1 MAAQIAEGNQ
11 TVIEYLNNVLT
22 SENNANRLNQG
33 HLQAIAV
40 SGYRPLLEL
49 EGKLLLAA
57 KLQEGL
63 RQAIVET
70 MDEGCPESYLH
81 LFSVICDNG
90 LQRFASVKR
99 GIAVCTGIGE
109 QDSSERITNKYVE
122 LIRRFLNDREQA
134 RKALQS
140 KDTVELYLALWS
152 IGFYNTEEIRA
163 LVPGIIKDGAK
174 YQVQTFTLLLRCTQY
189 SGMNHRISKDAF
201 EKWYNEPSVVAA
213 ILPLYLSG
221 LYLSRYGGT

>member
-1 MAAQIAEGNQ
+1 M
-11 TVIEYLNNVLT
+11 LT

-90 LQRFASVKR
+90 TATICFRETRYCSQYGYRRTRQQR
-99 GIAVCTGIGE
+99 TYH
-109 QDSSERITNKYVE
+109 Q
-122 LIRRFLNDREQA
+122 
-134 RKALQS
+134 
-140 KDTVELYLALWS
+140 
-152 IGFYNTEEIRA
+152 
-163 LVPGIIKDGAK
+163 
-174 YQVQTFTLLLRCTQY
+174 
-189 SGMNHRISKDAF
+189 
-201 EKWYNEPSVVAA
+201 
-213 ILPLYLSG
+213 
-221 LYLSRYGGT
+221 

>member
-1 MAAQIAEGNQ
+1 MNCQNWMAAQIAEGNQ

-81 LFSVICDNG
+81 LFSVICDND

-99 GIAVCTGIGE
+99 GIAVSTGIGE
-109 QDSSERITNKYVE
+109 QDSSERITNKCRTDPSFSE
-122 LIRRFLNDREQA
+122 RPETSTQCS
-134 RKALQS
+134 S
-140 KDTVELYLALWS
+140 KQRYSRTLS
-152 IGFYNTEEIRA
+152 GFKE
-163 LVPGIIKDGAK
+163 
-174 YQVQTFTLLLRCTQY
+174 
-189 SGMNHRISKDAF
+189 HRI
-201 EKWYNEPSVVAA
+201 
-213 ILPLYLSG
+213 L
-221 LYLSRYGGT
+221 

>member
-1 MAAQIAEGNQ
+1 MNCQNWMAAQIAEGNQ

-99 GIAVCTGIGE
+99 GIAVSTGIGE
-109 QDSSERITNKYVE
+109 QDRTYH
-122 LIRRFLNDREQA
+122 Q
-134 RKALQS
+134 
-140 KDTVELYLALWS
+140 
-152 IGFYNTEEIRA
+152 
-163 LVPGIIKDGAK
+163 
-174 YQVQTFTLLLRCTQY
+174 
-189 SGMNHRISKDAF
+189 
-201 EKWYNEPSVVAA
+201 
-213 ILPLYLSG
+213 
-221 LYLSRYGGT
+221 